1 MSDNPRFGYLASLVP
16 QLKSREVLH
25 VAPVG
30 EIVEG
35 KIVVT
40 HRSPYPIKIRI
51 GVSSGSITEFSPNSY
66 ILYDYQLGE
75 GQSYESDFIYYG
87 SGQSLIVWSDT
98 ENTNFIIHGQSDVD
112 PTPSGFVSS
121 LKIAQANKK
130 EVLYTVPDGEEVLLN
145 IFASN
150 QGPSQARFRVAISS
164 ENQGTNVNTSEYIEY
179 NTDLQPRTSYQRTKI
194 KVRGNQ
200 SVVVSSDNTDVSFSA
215 YAKFNY
221 SVVSTDFAIGGE
233 LTVGGDTTLNS
244 NLLAKGDVEVE
255 GVALFSDDVTLDSNL
270 SVYGLLRGYNTSG
283 SLTYTI
289 SNQTGSISTIGTIST
304 TSVTSSGNL
313 TVGSNK
319 FIVNASNGDVSLS
332 GTLIPSGGIASNL
345 NLLNNKVTN
354 LAEPTAP
361 SDATTRRYVDG
372 KITALSIA
380 LG

>member
-130 EVLYTVPDGEEVLLN
+130 EVLYTVPDGEEALLN

-150 QGPSQARFRVAISS
+150 QVPSQARFRVAISS
-164 ENQGTNVNTSEYIEY
+164 ENQGTNANTSEYIEY

-233 LTVGGDTTLNS
+233 LTVGGNTTLNS

-304 TSVTSSGNL
+304 TSVASSGNL

>member
-130 EVLYTVPDGEEVLLN
+130 EVLYTVPDGEEALLN

-164 ENQGTNVNTSEYIEY
+164 ENQGTNANTSEYIEY

-289 SNQTGSISTIGTIST
+289 SNQTGSISTIGTSST
-304 TSVTSSGNL
+304 ASVASSGNL